1 MFTIGYYF
9 TSVWGVQVKRGLIA
23 RRNQLVVDQ
32 QLGFDNATHIAM
44 RMNECYFNYV
54 GFWATYENL
63 HGTK

>member
-32 QLGFDNATHIAM
+32 QLCFNDAAHI
-44 RMNECYFNYV
+44 R
-54 GFWATYENL
+54 
-63 HGTK
+63 